1 MELTESIVEM
11 YVLEKSWALAELAK
25 ELRLNSGPKWS
36 SPSRYSETFRSK
48 KNSIKGDG
56 LTKAIFSLFF
66 LSFKYF
72 KGIKAVLIEKTNMGR
87 DV

>member
-1 MELTESIVEM
+1 MELTEPIFWNIS
-11 YVLEKSWALAELAK
+11 KQ
-25 ELRLNSGPKWS
+25 
-36 SPSRYSETFRSK
+36 K